1 MSSYLTSEIPG
12 TGGLFKECD
21 EDFLVTEIPAYLP
34 CGEGEHLYLE
44 IEKRGI
50 TTPEAIKRIGRA
62 LNIQEREIGYAG
74 MKDSKGI
81 TRQTLS
87 LPRITPEAALGLQLP
102 GITPLNAAFHKNKL
116 RLGHLRGNRFKILV
130 RGVAQGGADH
140 ARETLRILE
149 QRGVPNFFGAQ
160 RYGVQGNSH
169 LIGGAL
175 LRRDFRG
182 AVDALMGDP
191 AGITDQRWREG
202 VAAYHRGEY
211 EESVR
216 LLPGFCRTERD
227 VVQRLVQRP
236 DAYEQAFRA
245 INPRLQKLYLSA
257 LQSWLFDKLLEE
269 RLPTFDLVE
278 EGDLAYRH
286 DNGACFLVTD
296 AIAEAPRALLREIS
310 PSGPLFGCKTT
321 LPAGIVKE
329 REERLLA
336 EEGLSPEQFDLPGGL
351 RMEGERRPFRIL
363 LGEPEMSREGSDLL
377 LSFTLPK
384 GSYATVV
391 LGEIMKTE

>member
-1 MSSYLTSEIPG
+1 MSSYLTAEIPG
-12 TGGLFKECD
+12 TGGLFKEND
-21 EDFLVTEIPAYLP
+21 EDFLVSEIPAYLP

-44 IEKRGI
+44 IEKRGL
-50 TTPEAIKRIGRA
+50 TTPEAIKRISRA
-62 LNIQEREIGYAG
+62 LGIQEREIGYAG

-81 TRQTLS
+81 TRQTIS
-87 LPRITPEAALGLQLP
+87 LPRVRPEVALGLELP

-130 RGVAQGGADH
+130 RGVAEGSGDH

-149 QRGVPNFFGAQ
+149 KRGVPNFFGAQ
-160 RYGVQGNSH
+160 RYGIQGNSH
-169 LIGGAL
+169 LIGGAI

-191 AGITDQRWREG
+191 AGITDARWREG
-202 VAAYHRGEY
+202 VEAYHRGEY
-211 EESVR
+211 GETVR

-227 VVQRLVQRP
+227 VAQRLAQRP
-236 DAYEQAFRA
+236 DHFEGALHAV
-245 INPRLQKLYLSA
+245 NPRLQKLYLSA

-269 RLPTFDLVE
+269 RLPTFDTVE

-296 AIAEAPRALLREIS
+296 PAAEAPRAARQEIS

-321 LPAGIVKE
+321 PPAGIVRE
-329 REERLLA
+329 REERTLA
-336 EEGLSPEQFDLPGGL
+336 EVGLSLEQFDLPGGL

-363 LGEPEMSREGSDLL
+363 LGEPEMSQEGSDLL

-391 LGEIMKTE
+391 LGEIMKN